1 MMKKIK
7 TIAYLILL
15 VSIAACSKMDDNYK
29 QYLEMDRIY
38 SPKISNLEA
47 IVGLKKA
54 TLLWENPP
62 GNIATKILVD
72 YRMTVCFLRLW
83 WTQFFLIAWILKV
96 IPFPYSPL
104 MNSTTIPFQH
114 QSKYSPMEK
123 NNISYNSHFE
133 SITN

>member
-72 YRMTVCFLRLW
+72 YQDDSLLFETMVDSVFLDSLDIKGY
-83 WTQFFLIAWILKV
+83 TISIFTIDEFDNYSVPTSIQI
-96 IPFPYSPL
+96 FP
-104 MNSTTIPFQH
+104 NG
-114 QSKYSPMEK
+114 EK
-123 NNISYNSHFE
+123 
-133 SITN
+133 